1 MAMAKKVG
9 RILIVEDDE
18 VDQTAFKKFFD
29 ESSVNYDY
37 IMTDTVKEAKEILKT
52 NSFDTVLVDYIL
64 TDGDAFD
71 LVEDCKETPMIIV
84 TGAYNPKLTARAKK
98 QEIFDF
104 LIKDTKG
111 HYLKTLPVTMAN
123 AIRRN
128 RIEAEL
134 MHYREKLEDLVK
146 ERTAEIQAEILERE
160 KAEKALRETKAF
172 NFALFQYNPIETIVV
187 NLEGKVNAYNLA
199 KEKSG
204 DKLPVI
210 GDVMYKD
217 YAGKHEIDMCREMM
231 ECIRKGIT
239 KNYPELKYKEKYLSI
254 SISPFPKGAIIACQ
268 DVTERIRAEKDK
280 EKIQNQ
286 LLQAQ
291 KMEAI
296 GILAGG
302 IAHDFN
308 NIMTAIQG
316 FTDMAILK
324 VDKSSTLYS
333 DLQEVK
339 DASTHAGDLT
349 RQLLLFSRRQPM
361 EIVSLNMN
369 ETINNL
375 LKMLHRLLGEDVGI
389 STDLDAECVK
399 IMADKGNMEQVIMN
413 LAINARDAMP
423 EGGKLSIKTENSSI
437 TKSYC
442 KMIPEAKVGEY
453 VRLSIS
459 DTGVGID
466 YNIIQHIF
474 EPFFTTKGVGK
485 GTGLGLSVVYG
496 IVKQHNGWI
505 NVYTERNIGTS
516 FHVYLPV
523 VTPSGK
529 KKNAKEISS
538 ELFHGK
544 GERILIVEDA
554 KNVLEFSQM
563 ALTKVG
569 YKVFV
574 AESVHEA
581 HTIFKKEKGKFHLI
595 LSDVVLP
602 DGNGIDLIESFL
614 QEKVDMHIIL
624 SSGYS
629 DHKSQWPVIRD
640 KGYRFLQKP
649 YSLTDLITAVGEVLS
664 AKLKKQ

>member
-1 MAMAKKVG
+1 
-9 RILIVEDDE
+9 
-18 VDQTAFKKFFD
+18 
-29 ESSVNYDY
+29 
-37 IMTDTVKEAKEILKT
+37 
-52 NSFDTVLVDYIL
+52 
-64 TDGDAFD
+64 
-71 LVEDCKETPMIIV
+71 
-84 TGAYNPKLTARAKK
+84 
-98 QEIFDF
+98 
-104 LIKDTKG
+104 
-111 HYLKTLPVTMAN
+111 
-123 AIRRN
+123 
-128 RIEAEL
+128 
-134 MHYREKLEDLVK
+134 
-146 ERTAEIQAEILERE
+146 
-160 KAEKALRETKAF
+160 
-172 NFALFQYNPIETIVV
+172 
-187 NLEGKVNAYNLA
+187 
-199 KEKSG
+199 
-204 DKLPVI
+204 
-210 GDVMYKD
+210 
-217 YAGKHEIDMCREMM
+217 
-231 ECIRKGIT
+231 
-239 KNYPELKYKEKYLSI
+239 
-254 SISPFPKGAIIACQ
+254 
-268 DVTERIRAEKDK
+268 
-280 EKIQNQ
+280 
-286 LLQAQ
+286 
-291 KMEAI
+291 
-296 GILAGG
+296 
-302 IAHDFN
+302 
-308 NIMTAIQG
+308 
-316 FTDMAILK
+316 
-324 VDKSSTLYS
+324 
-333 DLQEVK
+333 
-339 DASTHAGDLT
+339 
-349 RQLLLFSRRQPM
+349 M

-474 EPFFTTKGVGK
+474 EPFFITKGVGK